1 MGSRGRWRTRSQK
14 TKVRNWTGTGHVFTD
29 VEVMQNYKG
38 SRAGAREKEGAQGW
52 IGVLPPQN

>member
-1 MGSRGRWRTRSQK
+1 MRQVEDKITGEDRGQK
-14 TKVRNWTGTGHVFTD
+14 LTGTGHVFFTD

-52 IGVLPPQN
+52 MGALPPTN

>member
-1 MGSRGRWRTRSQK
+1 MKDKITEDRGQK
-14 TKVRNWTGTGHVFTD
+14 LTGTGHVFFTD
-29 VEVMQNYKG
+29 VEVMPNYKG